1 LVLGSRFD
9 HQIPQSPLGKI
20 FDAANPGAADLFSL
34 FVEERRAEIL
44 HAKFSAAS
52 QSP

>member
-1 LVLGSRFD
+1 
-9 HQIPQSPLGKI
+9 LGKI
-20 FDAANPGAADLFSL
+20 FDAANPDAADLFFL

-52 QSP
+52 QEN